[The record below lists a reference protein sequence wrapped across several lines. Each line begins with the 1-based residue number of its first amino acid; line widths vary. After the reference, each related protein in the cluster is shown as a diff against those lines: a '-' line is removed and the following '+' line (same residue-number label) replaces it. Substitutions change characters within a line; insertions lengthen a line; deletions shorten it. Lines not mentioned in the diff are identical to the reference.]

1 MTTTIGTVNGPSA
14 KRLIEAEAIA
24 TRATR
29 TTTILLVGAMAL
41 SSAAVVATFGASTA
55 AGRRFDDTM
64 SISTA
69 MHTSTVSTMILAMVA
84 AIVAVTG
91 DFRNG
96 RIDQLFLTAPRRS
109 AVLVAKGVTST
120 IIGLMYGIG
129 GALVSGATA
138 WIWFRVNGESLDF
151 GQKIVWQPL
160 VGVVLAAPMFA
171 AIGVGIS
178 AATRHQAATIGG
190 VLGWILLVEPLVGAG
205 LPDVGKWF
213 PLATAL
219 ALTNSPTDSLLSPM
233 SGGLVLGAYTVI
245 ALTVGLVQLRTT
257 DA

>member
-1 MTTTIGTVNGPSA
+1 MTTMVRSMVGSSA

-24 TRATR
+24 TRSTR
-29 TTTILLVGAMAL
+29 TTTTLLFGAMAL
-41 SSAAVVATFGASTA
+41 SSAAVVATFAASTA
-55 AGRRFDDTM
+55 AGRRFDDTL

-69 MHTSTVSTMILAMVA
+69 MHTSTVSTMILALVA

-120 IIGLMYGIG
+120 TIGLLYGVG
-129 GALVSGATA
+129 GALVSGLTA
-138 WIWFRVNGESLDF
+138 WIWFRANGESLDF

-171 AIGVGIS
+171 AIGVGVG

-190 VLGWILLVEPLVGAG
+190 VLGWILFVEPLVGAG

-219 ALTNSPTDSLLSPM
+219 ALTNSPDGDLLSPM

-245 ALTVGLVQLRTT
+245 ALVVGLVQLRRT

>member
-1 MTTTIGTVNGPSA
+1 MITMTRSITVSSA

-29 TTTILLVGAMAL
+29 TTTILLAGAMAL
-41 SSAAVVATFGASTA
+41 SSAAVVATFAASTTT
-55 AGRRFDDTM
+55 GLRFDDTL
-64 SISTA
+64 SIRTA
-69 MHTSTVSTMILAMVA
+69 MHTSTVATMILAMVA

-91 DFRNG
+91 DFRFG

-109 AVLVAKGVTST
+109 VVLAAKGVTST
-120 IIGLMYGIG
+120 IVGLLYGFG
-129 GALVSGATA
+129 GALVSGFTA
-138 WIWFRVNGESLDF
+138 WIWFRANGESLDF

-178 AATRHQAATIGG
+178 AATRHQAGTIGG
-190 VLGWILLVEPLVGAG
+190 VLGWILLVEPLFAAG

-219 ALTNSPTDSLLSPM
+219 ALTNSPDDDLLSPM

-245 ALTVGLVQLRTT
+245 ALIIGLVQLRRT
-257 DA
+257 DV